1 MSRKGGAEHPRVVMI
16 LQARMGSTRLPGKSL
31 LPLAGLPLVSRV
43 IERVKRC
50 KLVDTFV
57 LATTSRAQDDPL
69 AAIGREWDI
78 AVFRGA
84 ENDLVDRYYRAA
96 CEFSADIIVR
106 VPADNP
112 VPEPVEIDRII
123 EYHVESQNDF
133 SSNYPDVLDNGYPD
147 GIGAEVFS
155 FEALRKVWE
164 TSTNPRNREHPHTNF
179 YEQPEVFRIG
189 TIQCPPEFR
198 RPDIILDVNT
208 LEEYEFLSKLYDY
221 LYLRNPKFTIL
232 DVINWY
238 DHIYRRDRQEIA
250 S

>member
-1 MSRKGGAEHPRVVMI
+1 MIKRSGVEHPRVVMI

-31 LPLAGLPLVSRV
+31 LLLAGRPLVARV

-57 LATTSRAQDDPL
+57 LATTRKRQDDPL
-69 AAIGREWDI
+69 ETLGRELGI

-84 ENDLVDRYYRAA
+84 ESDLVDRYYQAA
-96 CEFSADIIVR
+96 LEFSAEVIVR

-112 VPEPVEIDRII
+112 APEPAEIDRII
-123 EYHVESQNDF
+123 EYHIDSHNDF
-133 SSNYPDVLDNGYPD
+133 SSNYPDIFDNGYPD

-155 FEALRKVWE
+155 IEALTKVWE
-164 TSTNPRNREHPHTNF
+164 TSTDPRNREHPHTNF
-179 YEQPEVFRIG
+179 YENPGVFRIG
-189 TIQCPPEFR
+189 TIQCPSEFR

-208 LEEYEFLSKLYDY
+208 LEEYEFLAELYDY
-221 LYLRNPKFTIL
+221 LYPRNPEFTIL
-232 DVINWY
+232 DVIHWY
-238 DHIYRRDRQEIA
+238 DRIYRGGRHEIA